1 MSISEVKPGTLFERD
16 GKKREFV
23 RVIPANRYT
32 SAAVEWRRPGQE
44 CRSSACSL
52 DAWTKWAKGA
62 LQIEHEQRHAG
73 NGS

>member
-1 MSISEVKPGTLFERD
+1 MSISEVVPGTVFERD
-16 GKKREFV
+16 GKRREFV
-23 RVIPANRYT
+23 RLIPANRYT

-62 LQIEHEQRHAG
+62 LQVDQAQSHEG